1 MNPTSNE
8 DHDTPVTIY
17 TTAWCPYCD
26 RVKDLLDTKGVA
38 YREVD
43 VDGPEKRT
51 WLTTMT
57 GQQTV
62 PQVYVGDRHVG
73 GWDDII
79 SLERAGKLD
88 DLLTS

>member
-1 MNPTSNE
+1 MTNPITSP
-8 DHDTPVTIY
+8 DDKSVTIY

-26 RVKDLLDTKGVA
+26 RVKHLLDTKGVS
-38 YREVD
+38 YNEVD
-43 VDGPEKRT
+43 VDEPTKRQ

-73 GWDDII
+73 GWDDIS
-79 SLERAGKLD
+79 SLERAGELD
-88 DLLTS
+88 ELLTS